1 MARGYIFEIVDD
13 ENKGLLKTMD
23 ESDFYDM
30 SGREFGYVEDVPED
44 ERISLIHGLLDRLID
59 TYGFIAGED
68 NSGTPLL
75 IASHKAKQNYF
86 AEALKEVKKIVTSM
100 SIELFSSNVDVLQ
113 YLIEDTDGD
122 AVFYNGCFYRSF
134 DYFVRKMVPNQKY
147 YIGNVVLM
155 H

>member
-30 SGREFGYVEDVPED
+30 SGRKFGYVEDVPED
-44 ERISLIHGLLDRLID
+44 ERINLIHDLLDRLID

-86 AEALKEVKKIVTSM
+86 SEALKEVKKIVTSM
-100 SIELFSSNVDVLQ
+100 SIEHFSSNVDVLQ